1 MALDL
6 ADVARRAAEFGGEE
20 AVASV
25 SLRRELVVECGP
37 DGALRPPRRTFDL
50 LVRLLV
56 RDGGGRLGIARCS
69 TSVDDRQLELL
80 AEQARAQAAGG
91 HLDLRALPDPEPGA
105 EHLGYDEATA
115 LLDPQQAAMSARAA
129 AASIEFAL
137 GRGRSATWQGETVE
151 LAVAR
156 SGGGL
161 AVDRRTGAQ
170 VVVRATDDDGLLTGY
185 AESAAPDATL
195 LEATTLGAAASPPL
209 APLGRHR
216 TPMVLRADD
225 HAVVLEPP
233 ALAPLLEAFA
243 RAACT
248 GASHATGTSPY
259 TGRLGTRVAP
269 SGVTIVDSPRYLHT
283 LSRSID
289 VEGTP
294 AQVVPLVEDG
304 IAGHLLHDATSAAL
318 IGMPAT
324 GHAAELG
331 GAPRGPLA
339 RNLVLLEGEGPRSA
353 LELAT
358 DAGGSAVV
366 IGVVDAVET
375 AGPVATS
382 FRALARAALLVEGGA
397 VVALLGDVVIS
408 GDLTEAIGGIDAIG
422 SRGQLV
428 ARMRR
433 LPEHTTATWCPA
445 ARVRGLDVVVA

>member
-1 MALDL
+1 MPLDL

-69 TSVDDRQLELL
+69 TSVDDRQLALL

-91 HLDLRALPDPEPGA
+91 HLDLRALPDPEPG
-105 EHLGYDEATA
+105 EPHDGWDEATA
-115 LLDPQQAAMSARAA
+115 RLDPQQAAAAARAA

-161 AVDRRTGAQ
+161 TTDRRTGAQ
-170 VVVRATDDDGLLTGY
+170 LVVRATDDDGLLTGY
-185 AESAAPDATL
+185 AESAATDATL
-195 LEATTLGAAASPPL
+195 LDARELGAAATPPL
-209 APLGRHR
+209 APLGRAR
-216 TPMVLRADD
+216 TPTVLGAQD
-225 HAVVLEPP
+225 HAVVLEPA

-248 GASHATGTSPY
+248 GVSHATGTSPY
-259 TGRLGTRVAP
+259 TGRLGTPVAP
-269 SGVTIVDSPRYLHT
+269 AAVTIADSPRYLHT
-283 LSRSID
+283 LARSVD

-294 AQVVPLVEDG
+294 ARVVPLIEDG
-304 IAGHLLHDATSAAL
+304 IAAHLLHDAASAAL

-339 RNLVLLEGEGPRSA
+339 RNLVLLEGEDPPSG
-353 LELAT
+353 LELA
-358 DAGGSAVV
+358 AELGGRVV
-366 IGVVDAVET
+366 IVGVVDAVET

-382 FRALARAALLVEGGA
+382 FRALARAALLVDGGA
-397 VVALLGDVVIS
+397 VVALLGDVVLS
-408 GDLTEAIGGIDAIG
+408 GDLTEAVGGVDG
-422 SRGQLV
+422 LGRRGQLV
-428 ARMRR
+428 ARLRR

-445 ARVRGLDVVVA
+445 ARVRGLDVIVA

>member
-50 LVRLLV
+50 LVRLMV
-56 RDGGGRLGIARCS
+56 RDGGGRLGVARCS
-69 TSVDDRQLELL
+69 TSVDDRQLALL

-91 HLDLRALPDPEPGA
+91 HLDLRALPDPEQGTPHEGFDA
-105 EHLGYDEATA
+105 ATA
-115 LLDPQQAAMSARAA
+115 RLDPQQASASARAA
-129 AASIEFAL
+129 AASIAFAL
-137 GRGRSATWQGETVE
+137 GRGRSATWHGESVE
-151 LAVAR
+151 VAIAR

-161 AVDRRTGAQ
+161 AVDERTGAQ
-170 VVVRATDDDGLLTGY
+170 LVVRATDDDGLLTGY
-185 AESAAPDATL
+185 AESAAPDAAL
-195 LEATTLGAAASPPL
+195 LEAVTLGAAAAPPL
-209 APLGRHR
+209 APLDRHR
-216 TPMVLRADD
+216 TPLVLRAED

-259 TGRLGTRVAP
+259 TGRLGTKIAP
-269 SGVTIVDSPRYLHT
+269 RAVTLADSPRYLHT
-283 LSRSID
+283 LARAVD

-304 IAGHLLHDATSAAL
+304 VAAYLLHDAASAAA
-318 IGMPAT
+318 IGVAPT

-339 RNLVLLEGEGPRSA
+339 RNLVLLEGEGPRTA
-353 LELAT
+353 LELA
-358 DAGGSAVV
+358 AEVGGPVV
-366 IGVVDAVET
+366 VVGVVDAVET

-382 FRALARAALLVEGGA
+382 FRALARAAVLVDGGA
-397 VVALLGDVVIS
+397 VTALLGDVVLS
-408 GDLTEAIGGIDAIG
+408 GDLTDVVGGVEALG
-422 SRGQLV
+422 SRAQLV

-445 ARVRGLDVVVA
+445 ARIRGLDVVVA

>member
-56 RDGGGRLGIARCS
+56 RDGGGRLGMARCS
-69 TSVDDRQLELL
+69 TSVDDRQLALL

-91 HLDLRALPDPEPGA
+91 HLDLRTLPDPSTGD
-105 EHLGYDEATA
+105 EHDGWDEATA
-115 LLDPQQAAMSARAA
+115 RLDPQQAAASARAA

-161 AVDRRTGAQ
+161 ATDRRTGAQ
-170 VVVRATDDDGLLTGY
+170 LVVRATDDDGLLTGY
-185 AESAAPDATL
+185 AESAAPDAAL
-195 LEATTLGAAASPPL
+195 LEAMALGAAASPPL
-209 APLGRHR
+209 APLDRGRS
-216 TPMVLRADD
+216 PMVLRADD
-225 HAVVLEPP
+225 HAVVLEPA

-248 GASHATGTSPY
+248 GVAHATGTSPF
-259 TGRLGTRVAP
+259 TGRLGTSVAP
-269 SGVTIVDSPRYLHT
+269 RAVTIADSPRYLHT
-283 LSRSID
+283 LSRAID

-294 AQVVPLVEDG
+294 AQVVPLIEDG
-304 IAGHLLHDATSAAL
+304 IAAHLLHDASSAAL
-318 IGMPAT
+318 VGMPPT

-339 RNLVLLEGEGPRSA
+339 RNLVLLEDEGPATA
-353 LELAT
+353 LELA
-358 DAGGSAVV
+358 AQLGGPVV
-366 IGVVDAVET
+366 IIGVVDAVET

-382 FRALARAALLVEGGA
+382 FRALARAALLVDGGA
-397 VVALLGDVVIS
+397 VVALLGDVVLR
-408 GDLTEAIGGIDAIG
+408 GDLTEAVSGIEALGG
-422 SRGQLV
+422 RGQLI
-428 ARMRR
+428 ARLRR
-433 LPEHTTATWCPA
+433 LPEHTSATWCPP
-445 ARVRGLDVVVA
+445 ARIRGLDVIVA